1 MKFLRRITSL
11 SNFWPLVLVVFL
23 GVLAGRVLLTS
34 GYFNM
39 HDDLQMM
46 RQLEMEKC
54 WQDFQIPCR
63 WVPDM
68 GYGYGFPLFNY
79 YPPLPYLVGQV
90 IRLTG
95 VSFITTVKLTFF
107 LSFVLSAVTMY
118 ILAREFWGRLGGV
131 LSSVFY
137 VWAPYHAVDV
147 YVRGAMNEAW
157 ALVWFPL
164 ILWVSYRLITEE
176 RVLPRDVTGP
186 AARSSQPTS
195 SFRVLSELA
204 GARWDSLRS
213 RHPSY
218 TFKWIVILA
227 LSWTALLL
235 SHNIM
240 VLIFTPVFAGW
251 CLLWLWRKYAWSRIP
266 QLMISGIWA
275 AGLASFS
282 SIPVLLEQKLVHVDT
297 LTRGYYEYIA
307 HFADINQLFFSR
319 FWGYGPSVWGE
330 GDGMSFQIG
339 HIHWI
344 LALVIA
350 TLSAAVFL
358 RKQKILPNLL
368 LIISYLLVIGFA
380 AAFMAHVRSTPIWL
394 SLPFLSIVQFPWR
407 FLTIVILS
415 FSFVIGALAV
425 LLNVRSRW
433 TLVLVIILLVAVVLF
448 NNDYFKPDRMGPLS
462 DEEKFR
468 GAAWELQQT
477 AGIYDYLPKTARI
490 APQGP
495 RLTPVDVVEG
505 EVAIDEVEEGTNWI
519 RFKVRVDSDPPAA
532 SERSSGGLGEGK
544 VRINIFQ
551 FPNWRVF
558 IDGEE
563 TEITGDND
571 ELGRMHITIPEG
583 EHEIYAKLYN
593 TFPRTAGNLISLVSW
608 GILLT
613 LPWWRKRVSRA
624 RM

>member
-1 MKFLRRITSL
+1 MKFLRRITSHP
-11 SNFWPLVLVVFL
+11 NFWPLVLVVFL
-23 GVLAGRVLLTS
+23 GFLAGRVLLTS

-54 WQDFQIPCR
+54 FKDFQIPCR

-107 LSFVLSAVTMY
+107 LSFLLSAVTMY

-164 ILWVSYRLITEE
+164 ILWSAYKLISNKKQ
-176 RVLPRDVTGP
+176 VT
-186 AARSSQPTS
+186 S
-195 SFRVLSELA
+195 
-204 GARWDSLRS
+204 
-213 RHPSY
+213 
-218 TFKWIVILA
+218 WIVILA

-297 LTRGYYEYIA
+297 LTKGYYEYIA

-358 RKQKILPNLL
+358 RKQKISPNLL
-368 LIISYLLVIGFA
+368 LIISYLLVVGFA

-462 DEEKFR
+462 DEEKFSA
-468 GAAWELQQT
+468 AAWELQQT

-505 EVAIDEVEEGTNWI
+505 EVAIDEAKEGTNWI
-519 RFKVRVDSDPPAA
+519 RFKVRVD
-532 SERSSGGLGEGK
+532 RGEGK

-608 GILLT
+608 GILIA
-613 LPWWRKRVSRA
+613 LPWWRKRLSRA

>member
-11 SNFWPLVLVVFL
+11 SNFWPIILVVFL
-23 GVLAGRVLLTS
+23 GFLAGRVLLTS

-54 WQDFQIPCR
+54 FRDLQIPCR

-157 ALVWFPL
+157 ALAWVPL
-164 ILWVSYRLITEE
+164 ILWASFKLIAEK
-176 RVLPRDVTGP
+176 VIATGP
-186 AARSSQPTS
+186 AARSSHPTS
-195 SFRVLSELA
+195 SPPTVEQSGRVA

-213 RHPSY
+213 RHPSLLLLNLR
-218 TFKWIVILA
+218 WIVILA
-227 LSWTALLL
+227 LSWAALLL
-235 SHNIM
+235 SHNVM
-240 VLIFTPVFAGW
+240 VLIFTPVFAIW
-251 CLLWLWRKYAWSRIP
+251 CLLWLYRGYAWSRIP
-266 QLMISGIWA
+266 QLLISGIWA
-275 AGLASFS
+275 FGLAAFF
-282 SIPVLLEQKLVHVDT
+282 SIPVILEQRLVHVDT
-297 LTRGYYEYIA
+297 LTQGYYEYIA

-330 GDGMSFQIG
+330 NDGMSFQIG

-344 LALVIA
+344 LALVIGSLVLVKLA
-350 TLSAAVFL
+350 
-358 RKQKILPNLL
+358 RKGKISTNSLL
-368 LIISYLLVIGFA
+368 AISYMLTFGFA
-380 AAFMAHVRSTPIWL
+380 TAFMAHVRSTPIWL
-394 SLPFLSIVQFPWR
+394 ALPFLSIVQFPWR

-415 FSFVIGALAV
+415 FSFVIGALV
-425 LLNVRSRW
+425 PLLNGKRRW
-433 TLVLVIILLVAVVLF
+433 TLVLVVILLVTVMLF
-448 NNDYFKPDRMGPLS
+448 NKDYFKPYRMGPLT
-462 DEEKFR
+462 DEEKFAN
-468 GAAWELQQT
+468 AAWELQQT
-477 AGIYDYLPKTARI
+477 AGIYDYLPKTSRI

-495 RLTPVDVVEG
+495 RTTLAEITSGEG
-505 EVAIDEVEEGTNWI
+505 DISDTSEGTNWAK
-519 RFKVRVDSDPPAA
+519 FKIAIE
-532 SERSSGGLGEGK
+532 SESAK
-544 VRINIFQ
+544 ARINIFQ

-563 TEITGDND
+563 TEITGDDD
-571 ELGRMHITIPEG
+571 ELGRMHITVKEG

-608 GILLT
+608 GILIT
-613 LPWWRKRVSRA
+613 LPWWRKRLSRA